1 VTVLTKKGGMNAPD
15 VIDWLGDHGS
25 AKTIGIYQRRGA
37 ADEALGV
44 SYKHIDTLA
53 KKSGTDHPLALALWA
68 REIHEAR
75 LMAARINDPI
85 AMTGQDI
92 RRWVSECRDYLVSDA
107 VSECAAYMPDA
118 PDLAAQ
124 WITSDVSSV
133 TVDDAG
139 GAFLCV

>member
-1 VTVLTKKGGMNAPD
+1 MNAAD

-53 KKSGTDHPLALALWA
+53 KKLGPDHHLALALWA

-75 LMAARINDPI
+75 LSTAPFD
-85 AMTGQDI
+85 
-92 RRWVSECRDYLVSDA
+92 SES
-107 VSECAAYMPDA
+107 P
-118 PDLAAQ
+118 Q
-124 WITSDVSSV
+124 
-133 TVDDAG
+133 G
-139 GAFLCV
+139 GAPVRRVPQPYRA